1 MKLHPGALLSGLL
14 ALPALA
20 AADATLDVRISG
32 VKLRQGEVVVAV
44 YRSDA
49 TWLKADQAIQTQK
62 LASAGGDVL
71 ASFAL
76 PEGSYAVAVFQ
87 DANSNGK
94 LDMQWLPPGP
104 AEPWVMSRNA
114 QGKFG
119 PPAFDDARI
128 EFPRERALSLTL
140 QQP

>member
-1 MKLHPGALLSGLL
+1 MKLHTGALLTGLL
-14 ALPALA
+14 ALPTMA
-20 AADATLDVRISG
+20 AAEAKLEVRIAG
-32 VKLRQGEVVVAV
+32 VKVGQGEVVVAV
-44 YRSDA
+44 YHDGDS
-49 TWLKADQAIQTQK
+49 WLKADKAVQTQK
-62 LASAGGDVL
+62 LPPEAGDVL

-76 PEGSYAVAVFQ
+76 AEGSYAIAVFQ

-119 PPAFDDARI
+119 PPAFDDAKF
-128 EFPRERALSLTL
+128 EFPREPALSLTL